1 MIDCVRRL
9 LQAVDRKA
17 LAWPSELHPAWVDA
31 ATARLGP
38 QAAAWCARVPRQR
51 HANLLARTYGLDW
64 PALAEFRAP
73 AHRLALLDRVTLLKV
88 LATCALDGRRESVR
102 RSVGRLVRDLLIE
115 GIGESA
121 YEKVLDSPVRGLQS
135 AAPLGAVEA
144 NPERLAADGFRALC
158 AQAAWRH
165 PVLINMVRL
174 SLPPGVTADPATPSS
189 APAPAAGRVIDRLED
204 YFPELAWLFGSDMDR
219 ALSVSRTASSALATS
234 PH

>member
-1 MIDCVRRL
+1 MIDSVRRL

-17 LAWPSELHPAWVDA
+17 RAWPSELHPAWVDA

-38 QAAAWCARVPRQR
+38 HAAEWCARVPPQR
-51 HANLLARTYGLDW
+51 HANLLARTYGLEW
-64 PALAEFRAP
+64 PTLDAFQAP
-73 AHRLALLDRVTLLKV
+73 AHRLALLDRATLLKV
-88 LATCALDGRRESVR
+88 LATCALDGRRDSVR

-121 YEKVLDSPVRGLQS
+121 YEKVLDGPVRGLQS
-135 AAPLGAVEA
+135 AAPLGAVEV

-165 PVLINMVRL
+165 PVLITMVRL
-174 SLPPGVTADPATPSS
+174 SLPPGVTADPGM
-189 APAPAAGRVIDRLED
+189 PAAASAGGRVIDRLQD

>member
-38 QAAAWCARVPRQR
+38 QAAAWCARVPRRR

-73 AHRLALLDRVTLLKV
+73 AHRLALLDRATLLKV

-121 YEKVLDSPVRGLQS
+121 YEKVLDSPVRGLQG
-135 AAPLGAVEA
+135 AAPLGAVEV

>member
-1 MIDCVRRL
+1 MNDCVRRL

-17 LAWPSELHPAWVDA
+17 LAWPTELHPAWVDA

-38 QAAAWCARVPRQR
+38 QAAAWSARIPPAR

-64 PALAEFRAP
+64 PPLAEFRSP
-73 AHRLALLDRVTLLKV
+73 AHRLALLDRATLLKV
-88 LATCALDGRRESVR
+88 LATCALDGRRDSVR

-121 YEKVLDSPVRGLQS
+121 YEKVLDSPARGLQS
-135 AAPLGAVEA
+135 AAPLGAVEV
-144 NPERLAADGFRALC
+144 NPGRLAVDGFRALC
-158 AQAAWRH
+158 AQGAWRH
-165 PVLINMVRL
+165 PVLITMVRL
-174 SLPPGVTADPATPSS
+174 SLPPGVTTDPGGPS
-189 APAPAAGRVIDRLED
+189 PAPGGGRIIDRLED